1 MYAQRRCMV
10 EGAQTE
16 LADLGRGG
24 HDDTD
29 LVSSQ
34 KHAAAPNRALI
45 PETNTD

>member
-1 MYAQRRCMV
+1 MV

-16 LADLGRGG
+16 LADLGCGG

-34 KHAAAPNRALI
+34 KHVAAPNRVLI
-45 PETNTD
+45 PKPNTD